1 MSFLNVR
8 DMKTNQ
14 PTIFMKIGFDAK
26 RAYKNFT
33 GLGNYSRFILKS
45 LSQNFPTND
54 YLLFTP
60 EVRREAA
67 EISYACHNTNQ
78 KTITPTDMWK
88 LPGIAGLWRSVFQGM
103 KHCESRLD
111 IFHGLSNEI
120 PLFKSKSTK
129 YVVTVHDLLF
139 CRYPELFNPIDV
151 QIYKLK
157 MARSCRAA
165 DQVIAVSEQTKED
178 LISYFQIDPAKIKV
192 VYQGAHEIFNQD
204 VSSAKSQSVKQK
216 YNLPDRYL
224 LFVSTIDKRKNVQL
238 ILQAL
243 KERSDWS
250 LPLVVVGRPTSYLA
264 DLKAYI
270 AEQGLQDKVLFLH
283 NVAFEDLPA
292 VYQMAHVFIYPS
304 YFEGFGIPI
313 IEAQRMGVPVI
324 TSTGSCFRE
333 AGGNGALYGA
343 PDDPAALI
351 AHIDLLS
358 DENQRESLIQKGYR
372 NIKRFDQQLIAGQ
385 LMEIYEEVM
394 QPSLRPVLAH

>member
-1 MSFLNVR
+1 
-8 DMKTNQ
+8 MKTDQ
-14 PTIFMKIGFDAK
+14 PTTFMKIGFDAK

-88 LPGIAGLWRSVFQGM
+88 LPGIAGLWRSVFQGL
-103 KHCESRLD
+103 KHCESQLD

-250 LPLVVVGRPTSYLA
+250 LPVVVVGRPTSYLA
-264 DLKAYI
+264 DLKTYI

-283 NVAFEDLPA
+283 NVAFDDLPA
-292 VYQMAHVFIYPS
+292 VYKMAHVFIYPS

-358 DENQRESLIQKGYR
+358 DEIQRESLIQKGYR

>member
-1 MSFLNVR
+1 
-8 DMKTNQ
+8 
-14 PTIFMKIGFDAK
+14 MKIGFDAK

-45 LSQNFPTND
+45 LSQNFPAND

-60 EVRREAA
+60 EVRRQAA
-67 EISYACHNTNQ
+67 EISYACHNGNQ
-78 KTITPTDMWK
+78 KTITPNDLWK

-103 KHCESRLD
+103 KHCQSQLD

-151 QIYKLK
+151 QIYKMK
-157 MARSCRAA
+157 MGRSCRAA
-165 DQVIAVSEQTKED
+165 DQVIAVSEQTKDD
-178 LISYFQIDPAKIKV
+178 LISYFQLDPAKIKV
-192 VYQGAHEIFNQD
+192 VYQGVHEIFNED
-204 VSSAKSQSVKQK
+204 ISLEKRLAVKQK

-243 KERSDWS
+243 KERKDWD
-250 LPLVVVGRPTSYLA
+250 LPLVVVGRPTAYLS
-264 DLKAYI
+264 DLKTYVNDN
-270 AEQGLQDKVLFLH
+270 GLQNKVIFLH
-283 NVAFEDLPA
+283 NVTFEDLPA
-292 VYQMAHVFIYPS
+292 VYKMAHVFIYPS

-333 AGGNGALYGA
+333 AGGNGALYCS
-343 PDDPAALI
+343 PDDPRALI
-351 AHIDLLS
+351 ANIDLLN
-358 DENQRESLIQKGYR
+358 DENQRETLIEKGYR
-372 NIKRFDQQLIAGQ
+372 NIKRFDQKLISGQ

-394 QPSLRPVLAH
+394 QPSLRQVLAH

>member
-1 MSFLNVR
+1 
-8 DMKTNQ
+8 MKTK
-14 PTIFMKIGFDAK
+14 PTTIFMKIGFDAK

-45 LSQNFPTND
+45 LSQNFPKND

-67 EISYACHNTNQ
+67 EISYACHNVNQ
-78 KTITPTDMWK
+78 QTITPNDLWK

-103 KHCESRLD
+103 KHCQSQLD

-129 YVVTVHDLLF
+129 YVVTVHDLIF

-151 QIYKLK
+151 QIYKMK
-157 MARSCRAA
+157 MSRSCRAA
-165 DQVIAVSEQTKED
+165 DQVIAVSEQTKDD
-178 LISYFQIDPAKIKV
+178 LISYFQLDPAKIKV
-192 VYQGAHEIFNQD
+192 VYQGVHEIFNED
-204 VSSAKSQSVKQK
+204 VSLEKRQTVKQR
-216 YNLPDRYL
+216 YNLPERYL

-243 KERSDWS
+243 KERRDWD
-250 LPLVVVGRPTSYLA
+250 LPLVVVGKPTSYLTE
-264 DLKAYI
+264 LKSYVQ
-270 AEQGLQDKVLFLH
+270 EHGLQKKVIFLH
-283 NVAFEDLPA
+283 SVTFEDLPA
-292 VYQMAHVFIYPS
+292 VYKMAHVFIYPS

-333 AGGNGALYGA
+333 AGGNGALYCA
-343 PDDPAALI
+343 PDDPSELI
-351 AHIDLLS
+351 ANIDLLN
-358 DENQRESLIQKGYR
+358 DENCRENLIEKGYR
-372 NIKRFDQQLIAGQ
+372 NLRRFDQKIISGQ

-394 QPSLRPVLAH
+394 QPSLRQALAH

>member
-1 MSFLNVR
+1 
-8 DMKTNQ
+8 
-14 PTIFMKIGFDAK
+14 MKIGFDAK

-45 LSQNFPTND
+45 LSQNFPAND

-60 EVRREAA
+60 EVRREAV

-78 KTITPTDMWK
+78 TTITPKDLWK
-88 LPGIAGLWRSVFQGM
+88 LPGIAGLWRSIFQGM
-103 KHCESRLD
+103 KHCESHLD

-157 MARSCRAA
+157 MGRSCRAA
-165 DQVIAVSEQTKED
+165 DQIIAVSEQTKED

-192 VYQGAHEIFNQD
+192 VYQGAHEIFSQG
-204 VSSAKSQSVKQK
+204 VSSEKSNSVKQK

-243 KERSDWS
+243 KERGDGS
-250 LPLVVVGRPTSYLA
+250 LPLVVVGRPTVYLA
-264 DLKAYI
+264 ELKTYI
-270 AEQGLQDKVLFLH
+270 AEHGLEDKVSFLH
-283 NVAFEDLPA
+283 NVCFEDLPA
-292 VYQMAHVFIYPS
+292 VYKMAHIFIYPS

-324 TSTGSCFRE
+324 TTTGSCFHE
-333 AGGNGALYGA
+333 AGGNGALYGR
-343 PDDPAALI
+343 PDDPTALI
-351 AHIDLLS
+351 ANIDLLE
-358 DENQRESLIQKGYR
+358 DENQREILIQKGYR
-372 NIKRFDQQLIAGQ
+372 NLKRFDQQLISGQ
-385 LMEIYEEVM
+385 LMGIYEAVL
-394 QPSLRPVLAH
+394 QPSLRPAMAH

>member
-1 MSFLNVR
+1 
-8 DMKTNQ
+8 
-14 PTIFMKIGFDAK
+14 MKIGFDAK

-67 EISYACHNTNQ
+67 EITDACHNTNQ
-78 KTITPTDMWK
+78 RTLTPQDLWK
-88 LPGIAGLWRSVFQGM
+88 LPGISGLWRSIFQGI
-103 KHCESRLD
+103 KHGETQLD

-120 PLFKSKSTK
+120 PLIKNKSTK

-139 CRYPELFNPIDV
+139 CRYPALFNPIDV

-157 MARSCRAA
+157 MERSCRAA

-178 LISYFQIDPAKIKV
+178 LVSYLGIDPMKIRV
-192 VYQGAHEIFNQD
+192 VYQGAHEIFSQA
-204 VSSAKSQSVKQK
+204 VSFEKCQEVKQK
-216 YNLPDRYL
+216 YNVPDRYL

-243 KERSDWS
+243 KERRDWDF
-250 LPLVVVGRPTSYLA
+250 PLVVIGRPTAYLA
-264 DLKAYI
+264 DLKNYVHDNS
-270 AEQGLQDKVLFLH
+270 LTDKVIFLH
-283 NVAFEDLPA
+283 NVTFEDLPA
-292 VYQMAHVFIYPS
+292 FYKMAHIFIYPS

-313 IEAQRMGVPVI
+313 IEAQQMGVPVI
-324 TSTGSCFRE
+324 TTAGSCFRE
-333 AGGNGALYGA
+333 AGGNGALYGR
-343 PDDPAALI
+343 PDDPATLI
-351 AHIDLLS
+351 SNIDLLC
-358 DENQRESLIQKGYR
+358 DEAQRNIQIQKGYA
-372 NIKRFDQQLIAGQ
+372 NVKRFDQKIISGQ

-394 QPSLRPVLAH
+394 LHSSLKPVLAH

>member
-1 MSFLNVR
+1 
-8 DMKTNQ
+8 
-14 PTIFMKIGFDAK
+14 MKIGFDAK

-45 LSQNFPTND
+45 LSQNFPGND
-54 YLLFTP
+54 YILFTP

-78 KTITPTDMWK
+78 TTITPNDLWK
-88 LPGIAGLWRSVFQGM
+88 LPGIAGLWRSIFQGM
-103 KHCESRLD
+103 KHCENHLD

-120 PLFKSKSTK
+120 PLLKSKSTK

-139 CRYPELFNPIDV
+139 CRYPELFNPLDV

-157 MARSCRAA
+157 MGRSCRAA
-165 DQVIAVSEQTKED
+165 DQIIAVSEQTKED
-178 LISYFQIDPAKIKV
+178 LTSYFQIDPAKIKV
-192 VYQGAHEIFNQD
+192 VYQGAHEIFNQE
-204 VSSAKSQSVKQK
+204 VTPEKSLSVKQN

-243 KERSDWS
+243 KERRDWR
-250 LPLVVVGRPTSYLA
+250 LPLVVVGRPTAYLA
-264 DLKAYI
+264 DLKTYI
-270 AEQGLQDKVLFLH
+270 AAHGLHDQVLFLH

-292 VYQMAHVFIYPS
+292 VYKMAHVFIYPS

-313 IEAQRMGVPVI
+313 IEAQRMGVPVV
-324 TSTGSCFRE
+324 TTTGSCFHE
-333 AGGNGALYGA
+333 AGGNGALYGR

-351 AHIDLLS
+351 ANIDLLN
-358 DENQRESLIQKGYR
+358 DENQRGILIQKGYR
-372 NIKRFDQQLIAGQ
+372 NLKRFDQELISGQ
-385 LMEIYEEVM
+385 LMDIYEEVL
-394 QPSLRPVLAH
+394 QPSLRPAMAH